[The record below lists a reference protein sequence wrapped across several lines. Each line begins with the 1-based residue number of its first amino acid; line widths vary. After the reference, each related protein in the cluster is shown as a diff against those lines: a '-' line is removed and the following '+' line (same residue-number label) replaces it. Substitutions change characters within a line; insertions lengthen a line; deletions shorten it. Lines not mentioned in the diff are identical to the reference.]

1 MRLQPTKGH
10 SIAGFT
16 MVEIAIALGVIAF
29 ALVAIIGVLPMG
41 MNVQR
46 ENREDTVIN
55 QDGPYFLEAIRSGAM
70 PPDDVTNY
78 VDSIEIIYANTNQA
92 PYILSAPNVVYTTAD
107 ASVSNIVGLLSL
119 PKWTEVAGKGYVYRV
134 QARLRALTGP
144 ALEQTTARQD
154 MAFPYLLQTEIVK
167 YNNYTNANADFSN
180 AFTNNLYDVKITC
193 RWPLYPNG
201 KLGNGRKTFRGAA
214 SGTAKQQDFL
224 NSVPLWYF
232 QPQAYK
238 HPSPLVP

>member
-1 MRLQPTKGH
+1 MKFTFKKRH
-10 SIAGFT
+10 STAAFT

-55 QDGPYFLEAIRSGAM
+55 QDGPYILEAIRNGAF
-70 PPDDVTNY
+70 PPDDLTNY
-78 VDSIEIIYANTNQA
+78 VDSIEIIYANANQA
-92 PYILSAPNVVYTTAD
+92 PYTLSAPNVVYTTAN

-119 PKWTEVAGKGYVYRV
+119 PKWTFIPTKGYVYRV
-134 QARLRALTGP
+134 QARMRGLTGP
-144 ALEQTTARQD
+144 ALEQSPGRQD
-154 MAFPYLLQTEIVK
+154 MAFPYLLQTEIVR
-167 YNNYTNANADFSN
+167 YNNYTNANALFSN
-180 AFTNNLYDVKITC
+180 ALTNNLYDVKITC

-201 KLGNGRKTFRGAA
+201 KVGNGRKTFRAAA
-214 SGTAKQQDFL
+214 SGIAKQDTFL

-232 QPQAYK
+232 LPQSFK
-238 HPSPLVP
+238 HPDPNVP